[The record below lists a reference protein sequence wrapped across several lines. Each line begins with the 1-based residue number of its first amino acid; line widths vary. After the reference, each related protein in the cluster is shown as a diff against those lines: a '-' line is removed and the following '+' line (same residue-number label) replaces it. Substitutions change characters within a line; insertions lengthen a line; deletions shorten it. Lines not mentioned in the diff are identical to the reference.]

1 MGLKDLRLKLKGL
14 RLGRFLAR
22 NTRKKRRGMA
32 APAAVSKASWMAPVN
47 HGYHVV
53 VDQSYSNVWDK
64 ESDCDSVV
72 VQREQ
77 MEGIELWFFGV
88 FNPQIGDQVLKF
100 MQTHFFD
107 KNFHES
113 QVKGKGR
120 EAMKKAHLS
129 ARTKVREAKEGK
141 EGWKMGSSSA
151 LVIDGDK
158 LVIATMGDYRTIL
171 CEDGLAHQ
179 ISCDQDPTTQR
190 WSSRL
195 MFGMKPRK
203 GSELVFATKR
213 INSETEFVILGSNGI
228 WEVMKNQEAV
238 NLIRHMEDPQE
249 AAECLAKE
257 AFTRMSKSS
266 ISCLVIRFD

>member
-1 MGLKDLRLKLKGL
+1 
-14 RLGRFLAR
+14 
-22 NTRKKRRGMA
+22 
-32 APAAVSKASWMAPVN
+32 
-47 HGYHVV
+47 
-53 VDQSYSNVWDK
+53 
-64 ESDCDSVV
+64 
-72 VQREQ
+72 
-77 MEGIELWFFGV
+77 
-88 FNPQIGDQVLKF
+88 
-100 MQTHFFD
+100 
-107 KNFHES
+107 
-113 QVKGKGR
+113 
-120 EAMKKAHLS
+120 MKKAHLS

>member
-14 RLGRFLAR
+14 RLGRFLMR
-22 NTRKKRRGMA
+22 NTRKKRRGA
-32 APAAVSKASWMAPVN
+32 AAAVSKPSWMAPVN

-53 VDQSYSNVWDK
+53 ADQSYSRIWEE
-64 ESDCDSVV
+64 ESDYDSVV

-88 FNPQIGDQVLKF
+88 FDPQIGDKVIKS

-107 KNFHES
+107 KNFQES

-141 EGWKMGSSSA
+141 ESWKMGSSSA

-158 LVIATMGDYRTIL
+158 LVIASMGDYRAIL

-179 ISCDQDPTTQR
+179 ISCDQDSTRQR
-190 WSSRL
+190 WPRRL
-195 MFGMKPRK
+195 MLGMKPQK
-203 GSELVFATKR
+203 SSELVLATKR
-213 INSETEFVILGSNGI
+213 INLETEFVILGSNGI